1 MRQVGCGIDIGGSG
15 VKGALVDLGTGE
27 FIGERVR
34 IPTPMPAT
42 PEAVAGVCRE
52 IIDALEV
59 EPGTPVGVSF
69 PAPIIHGTVPF
80 MANLDQSWVGVN
92 VDVLMT
98 KTLDRPCHTLNDA
111 DAAGLAEVAFGA
123 AKGVSGTV
131 IVTTLGTGIGSAV
144 IVDGTLVPNVEL
156 GHLEIDGHDAEK
168 RASSAQKELQDL
180 SWKKWAKR
188 LQRYYSHV
196 ECSSPQTC
204 SLWAAASRRSM
215 RSSCR
220 CWTCAPRSCRRPCST
235 PPASSA
241 PPTPPRACP
250 EARHA
255 RTRADDVAHL
265 RRRPSCAGA
274 QARPSSLTLVVSSA
288 LLGST
293 RKVPSENWMT
303 GMCFWP
309 LISMAA

>member
-42 PEAVAGVCRE
+42 PEVVAGVCRE

-156 GHLEIDGHDAEK
+156 GHLEIDGPDAEE

-196 ECSSPQTC
+196 EMLFSPDLFVVGGGISKKHEKFLPLLDLRTPIVPAA
-204 SLWAAASRRSM
+204 LLNTAGIVGAAYAASRLS
-215 RSSCR
+215 
-220 CWTCAPRSCRRPCST
+220 
-235 PPASSA
+235 
-241 PPTPPRACP
+241 
-250 EARHA
+250 
-255 RTRADDVAHL
+255 
-265 RRRPSCAGA
+265 
-274 QARPSSLTLVVSSA
+274 
-288 LLGST
+288 
-293 RKVPSENWMT
+293 
-303 GMCFWP
+303 
-309 LISMAA
+309 

>member
-27 FIGERVR
+27 LIGERVR
-34 IPTPMPAT
+34 IPTPAPAT

-52 IIDALEV
+52 IVDALEP

-69 PAPIIHGTVPF
+69 PAPIIHGAVPF

-98 KTLDRPCHTLNDA
+98 KTLDHSCHTLNDA

-144 IVDGTLVPNVEL
+144 VVDGTLVPNVEL

-180 SWKKWAKR
+180 SWRKWAKR

-196 ECSSPQTC
+196 EMLFSPDLFVVGGGISKKHEKFLPLLDLRTPIVPAA
-204 SLWAAASRRSM
+204 LLNTAGIVGAAYAASRLS
-215 RSSCR
+215 
-220 CWTCAPRSCRRPCST
+220 
-235 PPASSA
+235 
-241 PPTPPRACP
+241 
-250 EARHA
+250 
-255 RTRADDVAHL
+255 
-265 RRRPSCAGA
+265 
-274 QARPSSLTLVVSSA
+274 
-288 LLGST
+288 
-293 RKVPSENWMT
+293 
-303 GMCFWP
+303 
-309 LISMAA
+309 

>member
-42 PEAVAGVCRE
+42 PEAVAGVCRQ

-80 MANLDQSWVGVN
+80 MANLDQSWVG
-92 VDVLMT
+92 
-98 KTLDRPCHTLNDA
+98 LNDA

-196 ECSSPQTC
+196 EMLFSPDLFVVGGGISKKHEKFLPLLDLRTPIVPAA
-204 SLWAAASRRSM
+204 LLNTAGIVGAAYAASRLS
-215 RSSCR
+215 
-220 CWTCAPRSCRRPCST
+220 
-235 PPASSA
+235 
-241 PPTPPRACP
+241 
-250 EARHA
+250 
-255 RTRADDVAHL
+255 
-265 RRRPSCAGA
+265 
-274 QARPSSLTLVVSSA
+274 
-288 LLGST
+288 
-293 RKVPSENWMT
+293 
-303 GMCFWP
+303 
-309 LISMAA
+309 